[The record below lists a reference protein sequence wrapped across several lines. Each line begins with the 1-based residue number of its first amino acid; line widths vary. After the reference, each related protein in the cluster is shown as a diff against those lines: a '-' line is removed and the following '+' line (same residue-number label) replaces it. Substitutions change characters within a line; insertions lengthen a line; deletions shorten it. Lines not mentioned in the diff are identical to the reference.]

1 MSKYIFILL
10 FIAFG
15 NFYSFSQENYSNI
28 KKGINF
34 LEKKNYSEAE
44 AKFRKV
50 IENNDTVMQAY
61 FNLGNAI
68 YEQQRFEEAR
78 ESYEKAL
85 VLSKTKLEKSE
96 VSYNIGNTFMAE
108 KKWEDA
114 IKSYKSSLRNN
125 SKDMDAKY
133 NLAYAQKFLEKE
145 QQQQQQDQDQDQDKK
160 DQEDKQDKN
169 QDKKDQE
176 NKDGDQEDGDKKEDQ
191 EEKGDKEEDKKD
203 ESKDEKD
210 GDQDD
215 KKEDGDEKEDKG
227 QPKPQKLTKEE
238 AERLL
243 RAIESQEQKL
253 QDKKKQEDMV
263 PVQINSDKDW

>member
-1 MSKYIFILL
+1 MSKYSFILL
-10 FIAFG
+10 FMAFG
-15 NFYSFSQENYSNI
+15 SFYSFSQENYSNI
-28 KKGINF
+28 KKGIKYFEN
-34 LEKKNYSEAE
+34 KNYSEAE

-50 IENNDTVMQAY
+50 IENKDTVMEAY

-85 VLSKTKLEKSE
+85 VFSKTKIEMAE

-114 IKSYKSSLRNN
+114 IKYYKQSLRNN
-125 SKDMDAKY
+125 SKDLDAKY
-133 NLAYAQKFLEKE
+133 NLAYAQEMLAEE
-145 QQQQQQDQDQDQDKK
+145 QQQQEQ
-160 DQEDKQDKN
+160 
-169 QDKKDQE
+169 
-176 NKDGDQEDGDKKEDQ
+176 NKDKENQKDGDKKEEPK
-191 EEKGDKEEDKKD
+191 EEKSEDKKEEKSEDKKD
-203 ESKDEKD
+203 KGEEKQDEEGK
-210 GDQDD
+210 
-215 KKEDGDEKEDKG
+215 
-227 QPKPQKLTKEE
+227 PKPQKLTKEE

>member
-1 MSKYIFILL
+1 M
-10 FIAFG
+10 AFG
-15 NFYSFSQENYSNI
+15 SFYSFSQENYSNI
-28 KKGINF
+28 KKGIKYFEN
-34 LEKKNYSEAE
+34 KNYSEAE

-50 IENNDTVMQAY
+50 IENKDTVMEAY

-85 VLSKTKLEKSE
+85 VFSKTKIEMAE

-114 IKSYKSSLRNN
+114 IKYYKQSLRNN
-125 SKDMDAKY
+125 SKDLDAKY
-133 NLAYAQKFLEKE
+133 NLAYAQEMLAEE
-145 QQQQQQDQDQDQDKK
+145 QQQQEQ
-160 DQEDKQDKN
+160 
-169 QDKKDQE
+169 
-176 NKDGDQEDGDKKEDQ
+176 NKDKEDQKDGDKKEEPK
-191 EEKGDKEEDKKD
+191 EEKSEDKKEEKSEDKKD
-203 ESKDEKD
+203 KGEEKQDEEGK
-210 GDQDD
+210 
-215 KKEDGDEKEDKG
+215 
-227 QPKPQKLTKEE
+227 PKPQKLTKEE

>member
-1 MSKYIFILL
+1 MSKYSFILL
-10 FIAFG
+10 FMAFG
-15 NFYSFSQENYSNI
+15 SFYSFSQENYSNI
-28 KKGINF
+28 KKGIKYFEN
-34 LEKKNYSEAE
+34 KNYSEAE

-50 IENNDTVMQAY
+50 IENKDTVMEAY

-85 VLSKTKLEKSE
+85 VFSKTKIEMAE

-114 IKSYKSSLRNN
+114 IKYYKQSLRNN
-125 SKDMDAKY
+125 SKDLDAKY
-133 NLAYAQKFLEKE
+133 NLAYAQEMLAEE
-145 QQQQQQDQDQDQDKK
+145 QQQQEQ
-160 DQEDKQDKN
+160 
-169 QDKKDQE
+169 
-176 NKDGDQEDGDKKEDQ
+176 NKDKEDQKDGDKKEEPK
-191 EEKGDKEEDKKD
+191 EEKSEDKKD
-203 ESKDEKD
+203 KGEEKQDEEGK
-210 GDQDD
+210 
-215 KKEDGDEKEDKG
+215 
-227 QPKPQKLTKEE
+227 PKPQKLTKEE

>member
-1 MSKYIFILL
+1 MSKYSFILL
-10 FIAFG
+10 FMAFG
-15 NFYSFSQENYSNI
+15 SFYSFSQENYSNI
-28 KKGINF
+28 KKGIKYFEN
-34 LEKKNYSEAE
+34 KNYSEAE

-50 IENNDTVMQAY
+50 IENKDTVMEAY

-85 VLSKTKLEKSE
+85 VFSKTKIEMAE

-114 IKSYKSSLRNN
+114 IKYYKQSLRNN
-125 SKDMDAKY
+125 SKDLDAKY
-133 NLAYAQKFLEKE
+133 NLAYAQEMLAEE
-145 QQQQQQDQDQDQDKK
+145 QQQQEQ
-160 DQEDKQDKN
+160 
-169 QDKKDQE
+169 
-176 NKDGDQEDGDKKEDQ
+176 NKDKEDQKDGDKKEEPK
-191 EEKGDKEEDKKD
+191 EEKSEDKKEEKSEDKKD
-203 ESKDEKD
+203 KGEEKQDEEGK
-210 GDQDD
+210 
-215 KKEDGDEKEDKG
+215 
-227 QPKPQKLTKEE
+227 PKPQKLTKEE